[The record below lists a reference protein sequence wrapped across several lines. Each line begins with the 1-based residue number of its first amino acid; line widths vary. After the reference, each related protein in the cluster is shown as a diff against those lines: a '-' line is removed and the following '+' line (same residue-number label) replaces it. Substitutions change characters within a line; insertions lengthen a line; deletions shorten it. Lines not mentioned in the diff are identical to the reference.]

1 MIQIS
6 RTCSRWIVAV
16 VALMLTGCAS
26 SSDIP
31 GMVNPREVDLSRVR
45 SHVETLNSP
54 DLEGRE
60 TGRLGGA
67 RASAYVSGVLRSNRL
82 QPALENEYR
91 WLYPLQKPVLEH
103 ASLHVVQ
110 EDTLRLIPGTA
121 FVVDHASGS
130 GTWSG
135 AFGPGERPLDV
146 LNRGIR
152 VDPDGLRPGPMTSIH
167 APLRLGLLP
176 PARTILGRRVSRE
189 GSVHVQVRIS
199 EELVSGI
206 HVLGFLPGSHPVRR
220 DTLVVVMARYDGYG
234 VQGAGTWTDGT
245 DSGLDAAVLLE
256 TARTLA
262 VAQNLDRSIP
272 FSVLFAFVSGVTE
285 ACQGMRWLED
295 HLPWERDAIQ
305 RVILLGS
312 LDACVDASSSF
323 PQTTTVPA
331 PDGWW
336 MSGVRIASDEA
347 SLIPRQDVLT
357 RDRTARLLP
366 AANVW
371 IQETTRS
378 ILQPK

>member
-1 MIQIS
+1 MIQIPE
-6 RTCSRWIVAV
+6 TCSRWVAAIA
-16 VALMLTGCAS
+16 ALILTGCAAS
-26 SSDIP
+26 ADIP
-31 GMVNPREVDLSRVR
+31 GTVHPHEVDLSRVR

-67 RASAYVSGVLRSNRL
+67 RASAYVSGVLRSNLL

-103 ASLHVVQ
+103 ASLHVVLD
-110 EDTLRLIPGTA
+110 DTLRLIPGTA
-121 FVVDHASGS
+121 FLVDQASGS

-135 AFGPGERPLDV
+135 AFGPDERPLDV
-146 LNRGIR
+146 LTRGVRI
-152 VDPDGLRPGPMTSIH
+152 DPDGLRPGPMTRIH

-176 PARTILGRRVSRE
+176 PARSLLGRKVSRE
-189 GSVHVQVRIS
+189 GSVHVEVRIS

-256 TARTLA
+256 TARTLV
-262 VAQNLDRSIP
+262 VAQNRDRAIP
-272 FSVLFAFVSGVTE
+272 FSVLFAFVSGVSE
-285 ACQGMRWLED
+285 GCQGMQWLEN
-295 HLPWERDAIQ
+295 HLPWDSAAIT

-312 LDACVDASSSF
+312 LDACMDTSTSF
-323 PQTTTVPA
+323 PHMTILPA

-336 MSGVRIASDEA
+336 TSGVRMTSNDVP
-347 SLIPRQDVLT
+347 LVPRQDVLT
-357 RDRTARLLP
+357 RDRTARMLP
-366 AANVW
+366 AASIW
-371 IQETTRS
+371 IQDITRS
-378 ILQPK
+378 ILQSK